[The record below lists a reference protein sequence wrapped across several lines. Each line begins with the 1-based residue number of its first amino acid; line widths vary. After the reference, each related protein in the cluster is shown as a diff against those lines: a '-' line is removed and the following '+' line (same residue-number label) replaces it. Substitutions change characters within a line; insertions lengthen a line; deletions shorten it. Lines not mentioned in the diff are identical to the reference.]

1 MVAALRASLAEPF
14 GAVAAVFRVP
24 NLRRLELAY
33 ACSLVGL
40 WAYSVPMAVYAYEQ
54 GGPALVGVTGL
65 VRLVPA
71 LVVAPFA
78 AVLADRQSRRLVLV
92 CTDFTRAVLAGL
104 IALAVALDLGVVAV
118 LGLGGLLA
126 MASTTFEPAKN
137 AILPSLVEKPDQLT
151 AANVTTSS
159 FESSGIFVGPA
170 LGGLLLAVG
179 SLELAFAAT
188 GALLACSALLLTRI
202 EEQPASMKE
211 QSERSGE
218 GFLGEALAGIRAV
231 AADPRLRLVVGLF
244 CAQVIVAG
252 AVTVFVV
259 VIALELLGLG
269 QGAVGLFNSAA
280 GLGGL
285 FGSLLALV
293 IAGRRG
299 LGTLFGLGIMAWGV
313 PLALI
318 PLLPEP
324 AFVLLMFAVIGVANT
339 VTDSAGLTLIQR
351 ATSDEVRGRVFG
363 AFEAL
368 VMGSLGFGTIATA
381 GLVELAGIDAAL
393 VFMGTVLPV
402 LVLLSGPGLRRL
414 DAEQGPPELAL
425 LRSVPMFSA
434 LAPVSLE
441 LLASELGRMRV
452 ARGEEVVRQG
462 DHGDRFYV
470 IERGEVEVFEDGVLA
485 RREGPGDFFGEIA
498 LIRDLPR
505 TATVKAVTD
514 LDLVTLERE
523 PFIAAVTGHAPSA
536 EAADA
541 VIGRRLG
548 SVRAGAGSV

>member
-1 MVAALRASLAEPF
+1 VVAALRASLAEPF
-14 GAVAAVFRVP
+14 GAVAGVFRVP

-434 LAPVSLE
+434 LAPASLE

>member
-1 MVAALRASLAEPF
+1 VVAALRASLAEPF
-14 GAVAAVFRVP
+14 GAVAGVFRVP

-78 AVLADRQSRRLVLV
+78 AVLADRHSRRLVLV

-104 IALAVALDLGVVAV
+104 IALAVALDLGVVVV

-126 MASTTFEPAKN
+126 MVSTTFEPAKN
-137 AILPSLVEKPDQLT
+137 AILPSLVEKPDKLT

-202 EEQPASMKE
+202 EEQPASMEE
-211 QSERSGE
+211 QSEKSGE

-434 LAPVSLE
+434 LAPASLE

>member
-1 MVAALRASLAEPF
+1 VVAELRAALADAL
-14 GAVAAVFRVP
+14 GAVAGVFRVP

-33 ACSLVGL
+33 ALSLVGL
-40 WAYSVPMAVYAYEQ
+40 WAYSVPMVVYAYEQ

-65 VRLVPA
+65 VRLLPA

-78 AVLADRQSRRLVLV
+78 AVLADRHSRRLVLV
-92 CTDFTRAVLAGL
+92 WTNLTRAVLAGL
-104 IALAVALDLGVVAV
+104 IALAVALDLGVVVV
-118 LGLGGLLA
+118 LGLIGLLA
-126 MASTTFEPAKN
+126 MVSTAFEPAKN
-137 AILPSLVEKPDQLT
+137 AILPSLVEQPDQLT

-159 FESSGIFVGPA
+159 FESSGMFVGPA

-188 GALLACSALLLTRI
+188 GVLFVCSAMLLARI
-202 EEQPASMKE
+202 EEQPRGMEAE
-211 QSERSGE
+211 SGKSPE
-218 GFLGEALAGIRAV
+218 GLLSEALAGIRAV
-231 AADPRLRLVVGLF
+231 AADSRLRLIVGLF

-252 AVTVFVV
+252 ASTVFVV

-280 GLGGL
+280 GIGGL
-285 FGSLLALV
+285 VGSLFALV
-293 IAGRRG
+293 VAGRRG

-318 PLLPEP
+318 PLVPEP
-324 AFVLLMFAVIGVANT
+324 AFVLLMFALIGAANT

-351 ATSDEVRGRVFG
+351 STSDEVRGRVFG
-363 AFEAL
+363 AFEA
-368 VMGSLGFGTIATA
+368 VIWGSLCVGTIVAA
-381 GLVELAGIDAAL
+381 GLVELLGIDAAL
-393 VFMGTVLPV
+393 VVTGSLLPA
-402 LVLLSGPGLRRL
+402 LVLLCAPSLRRL
-414 DAEQGPPELAL
+414 DAEQGPQELAL
-425 LRSVPMFSA
+425 LRGVPMF
-434 LAPVSLE
+434 APLGPASLE
-441 LLASELGRMRV
+441 LLASELERMRI
-452 ARGEEVVRQG
+452 AQGEEVIRQG

-470 IERGEVEVFEDGVLA
+470 IESGEVEVFEDGVLA

-541 VIGRRLG
+541 VIGHRLG
-548 SVRAGAGSV
+548 SVKAGAGVV